1 MLNYLNKNSILSE
14 NQYGFRKNHSTSLA
28 LVDLY
33 DKIALAIDQ
42 KIIINNNNRSINNN
56 NIRQVT
62 NITFLGIVLD
72 QFLTWSNHLD
82 LITKK
87 LSNVQQL
94 FPGFDIS
101 QT

>member
-1 MLNYLNKNSILSE
+1 MNEITDWLNANKLSINTEKTKFILFRSKNKKVNSS
-14 NQYGFRKNHSTSLA
+14 
-28 LVDLY
+28 
-33 DKIALAIDQ
+33 
-42 KIIINNNNRSINNN
+42 INISINNN

-62 NITFLGIVLD
+62 NITFLGIVID

-87 LSNVQQL
+87 LSNVRQL